1 MAIDINIGK
10 RKFSGNSIP
19 VGSYLGKLL
28 LNSKDSS
35 KLMDAVKASL
45 HGDNDKAK
53 IIITDD
59 IVKRELNIAQ

>member
-1 MAIDINIGK
+1 MAIQINIGK

-28 LNSKDSS
+28 LNRKDSN

-45 HGDNDKAK
+45 NGNTDKAK
-53 IIITDD
+53 IKITDER
-59 IVKRELNIAQ
+59 VLKELNIVQ